1 MSTPRRATV
10 AGVALAA
17 LALAGCASTDDDT
30 ASGLGTSFADQA
42 VRSGLAPNMTPSLAA
57 DLYGDDGGALC
68 AVVARDSWPQTL
80 GWARTTVFKSPDEH
94 VSDLVEYD
102 RLVIQT
108 YCPDEENAFDELLDA
123 LSYDR

>member
-1 MSTPRRATV
+1 MSTRGRVTV
-10 AGVALAA
+10 AAVVLTALAS
-17 LALAGCASTDDDT
+17 AGCASTDDDT
-30 ASGLGTSFADQA
+30 ASSLGTSFADEA
-42 VRSGLAPNMTPSLAA
+42 ASSGLAPNMTPSLAA

-94 VSDLVEYD
+94 VSDLVDYD
-102 RLVIQT
+102 RLVIRT

-123 LSYDR
+123 LSYSS